1 MGLFSKMF
9 GNDNDE
15 KRTEHNKIHWIP
27 LAAVSQLEDIA
38 AVSAVKPQ
46 VIFKHSTTCG
56 ISRMVLNM
64 FTSSFTL
71 ESGAMDM
78 YFLDL
83 HANREVSNAVAEK
96 FQVRH
101 QSPQML
107 IIKNGLVV
115 AHDSHGA
122 INELQL
128 ERYI

>member
-1 MGLFSKMF
+1 MGLFSKIF
-9 GNDNDE
+9 GSDNDE
-15 KRTEHNKIHWIP
+15 NKQEPNKIQWIP
-27 LAAVSQLEDIA
+27 LASVSQLDNIA
-38 AVSAVKPQ
+38 AASVGKPQ

-64 FTSSFTL
+64 FTSSYTL
-71 ESGAMDM
+71 ESGVMDM

-83 HANREVSNAVAEK
+83 LSNREVSNAVAEK
-96 FQVRH
+96 FQVMH

-107 IIKNGLVV
+107 IVKNGVVV

-128 ERYI
+128 DRYI

>member
-1 MGLFSKMF
+1 MGLFDKLF
-9 GNDNDE
+9 GGE
-15 KRTEHNKIHWIP
+15 KEETKVPAKKIAWIP
-27 LAAVSQLEDIA
+27 LTTVEQLNDIVAASKG
-38 AVSAVKPQ
+38 KPQ

-64 FTSSFTL
+64 FTGSYVL
-71 ESGAMDM
+71 EAGSLDI

-83 HANREVSNAVAEK
+83 LAHRPVSNAVAEK

-107 IIKNGLVV
+107 VVRNGVVV

-122 INELQL
+122 INELDLQRFL
-128 ERYI
+128 